1 MCSAVLL
8 IAVFTS
14 NANCSSDETGKMLK
28 VRKLRYFRFRKDI
41 YLSVR
46 MTYGSSVAFLADVS
60 VQIIRTTKNYV
71 GLIVNL
77 TETTRCEKPS
87 QGWRGHTHPIW
98 LLYCMHGQSTLSRA
112 RSLRAPHDMVQVG
125 QSMHTS

>member
-1 MCSAVLL
+1 MLL

-28 VRKLRYFRFRKDI
+28 VRKLRYFRFRKDTCLYVI
-41 YLSVR
+41 A
-46 MTYGSSVAFLADVS
+46 VAFLADVS

-77 TETTRCEKPS
+77 TETTR
-87 QGWRGHTHPIW
+87 
-98 LLYCMHGQSTLSRA
+98 STL
-112 RSLRAPHDMVQVG
+112 
-125 QSMHTS
+125 